1 MTFTDPPENVRS
13 LVADIASLREYGVP
27 MGRINALTTGLVSIV
42 EEYESRLGHH
52 KIDQL
57 TGLMTRKT
65 LEEEFSKIQNT
76 DRRSPNQ
83 SLVAIVFD
91 IIELKKINDNETTG
105 GYKIGDLALQ
115 RMAEILHS
123 TFRAEDKICRLG
135 GDEFVVLVRGSNRYL
150 NKILPEKLKEMHKQM
165 GCITAEIGPL
175 PINFRY
181 TKVPIA
187 VGLNFD
193 QASRLFDAK
202 NHKSRCEVTHL
213 HGTSAPTL

>member
-91 IIELKKINDNETTG
+91 IIDTNSIGIVKKPKRKTKPVGCDPFESHT
-105 GYKIGDLALQ
+105 YK
-115 RMAEILHS
+115 
-123 TFRAEDKICRLG
+123 
-135 GDEFVVLVRGSNRYL
+135 
-150 NKILPEKLKEMHKQM
+150 KE
-165 GCITAEIGPL
+165 
-175 PINFRY
+175 
-181 TKVPIA
+181 
-187 VGLNFD
+187 
-193 QASRLFDAK
+193 
-202 NHKSRCEVTHL
+202 
-213 HGTSAPTL
+213 